1 MASAGELH
9 SVLLRS
15 DGYAVALGQN
25 VSGQCDI
32 PDLDEG
38 ISYTQAGF
46 MEVLSLLNENPRYK
60 MVYNTTVYCTLN
72 YIDDMFIYFTYIHI
86 LYMYVNCTHVI
97 AGPLLV
103 RKFDICFMFHPSVI

>member
-15 DGYAVALGQN
+15 DGYVVALGQN

-46 MEVLSLLNENPRYK
+46 MKVLSFLNENPRYK
-60 MVYNTTVYCTLN
+60 MVYNTVYC
-72 YIDDMFIYFTYIHI
+72 I
-86 LYMYVNCTHVI
+86 MYT
-97 AGPLLV
+97 
-103 RKFDICFMFHPSVI
+103 